1 MIGQS
6 QSGTGKTAAFVLTML
21 SRINYERE
29 MVQAICLSPTREL
42 ARQIVDV
49 AKEMGKYT
57 PVKVCLAI
65 KESRL
70 RDQHVKDHIVVGTP
84 GTMLDIL
91 RKKAADPRQVNVF
104 VLDEA
109 DNMLDLQGLG
119 EQSMRVKKYIS
130 LRLPT
135 NSRFIPKDA
144 QMLLFSATFP
154 SEVHIFAKKF
164 APNANEIT
172 LRLEELSVE
181 GIKQLYMDC
190 RNEKHKYEVLVGLY
204 GLMNIG
210 QSIIFVAVIS
220 SEMSLIA
227 ETRYCRGNR

>member
-21 SRINYERE
+21 SRIKYERE

-49 AKEMGKYT
+49 AREMGKYT
-57 PVKVCLAI
+57 PVKVCLAV
-65 KESRL
+65 KEAGL
-70 RDQHVKDHIVVGTP
+70 RHQHVKDHIVVGTP

-91 RKKAADPRQVNVF
+91 RKKVVDARQVNVF

-119 EQSMRVKKYIS
+119 EQSMRVKKFVSLIS
-130 LRLPT
+130 T
-135 NSRFIPKDA
+135 NSRFIPKAA

-154 SEVHIFAKKF
+154 SDVHIFAKRF

-190 RNEKHKYEVLVGLY
+190 RDERHKYEVLVGLY

-220 SEMSLIA
+220 PEMALIA
-227 ETRYCRGNR
+227 ETRYCRCNR

>member
-49 AKEMGKYT
+49 AREMGKYT
-57 PVKVCLAI
+57 PVKVCLAV
-65 KESRL
+65 KEAGL
-70 RDQHVKDHIVVGTP
+70 RDLQVKDHIVVGTP

-91 RKKAADPRQVNVF
+91 RKKVVDARQVNVF

-119 EQSMRVKKYIS
+119 EQSMRVKKFVSLIS
-130 LRLPT
+130 T

-154 SEVHIFAKKF
+154 SDVHIFAKRF

-190 RNEKHKYEVLVGLY
+190 RDERHKYDVLVGLY

-220 SEMSLIA
+220 HKMALIA
-227 ETRYCRGNR
+227 ETRYC